1 MAAHIRQQRLRQRN
15 QALLARRPRVFRDRS
30 NPLEDLE
37 PREVF
42 ERYRFFPGT
51 IMFILSLLPNLATP
65 TRRNNPLPPTL
76 QLLTCLRYLATGSAQ
91 LLIADSVRISR
102 STAGRCIRKVAKLI
116 SRLAPRFVVFPRGND
131 AEKAKVDFAK
141 VAGKCIK
148 LSR

>member
-15 QALLARRPRVFRDRS
+15 QALVAARRPRVFRDRS

-42 ERYRFFPGT
+42 DRYRFFPGT
-51 IMFILSLLPNLATP
+51 IMFILSLLPNLSTP
-65 TRRNNPLPPTL
+65 TRRNSPLPPTL
-76 QLLTCLRYLATGSAQ
+76 QLLTCLRYLATGSTQ

-102 STAGRCIRKVAKLI
+102 STAGRCIRKVSKLI

-131 AEKAKVDFAK
+131 AEKAKLDFAK
-141 VAGKCIK
+141 FAGKCI
-148 LSR
+148 